1 MIYSLFC
8 VIFKEKILAGGQS
21 WLWMSALFAF
31 LMFFP
36 SSLLLAGAAHGL
48 LLCLR
53 RWRCC

>member
-8 VIFKEKILAGGQS
+8 VIFNEKILAKGQG

-36 SSLLLAGAAHGL
+36 SSLFLARAACCL
-48 LLCLR
+48 LLGLGR
-53 RWRCC
+53 